1 MFADAF
7 RIFAELSW
15 ADIYNSEGLDYKEY
29 TNKQKDSFAIF
40 RSKKIFKFR
49 ITQKYRC
56 SGEVVNGVFHVLMF
70 DLTHKLSDWSSDKA
84 GIWWALMTRTTNS
97 VHFFKIFTLPPSIF
111 ILFCIYYRIK
121 KPFRKS
127 FCQSIL
133 ACMGWFINIDYWN
146 LKKHEF
152 KIPVFDQNKKVHP
165 KEISTV
171 QRDKK
176 SEATNNLFRLLRYSG
191 LL

>member
-1 MFADAF
+1 MWKQKIISFEEYTKHLYRNSKINFDLIDRNHGFELISEQDESLFADAYGEPWWHVW
-7 RIFAELSW
+7 RTQYIFS
-15 ADIYNSEGLDYKEY
+15 
-29 TNKQKDSFAIF
+29 
-40 RSKKIFKFR
+40 RS
-49 ITQKYRC
+49 
-56 SGEVVNGVFHVLMF
+56 SP
-70 DLTHKLSDWSSDKA
+70 S
-84 GIWWALMTRTTNS
+84 
-97 VHFFKIFTLPPSIF
+97 PPSIF

-152 KIPVFDQNKKVHP
+152 KIPVFEQNKKVHP

-176 SEATNNLFRLLRYSG
+176 SEATNYLFRLLRYSG